1 MIRPMKEGR
10 PLLQGIGL
18 SLWMLTSAQ
27 AEPVGLQRP
36 LDLRADEAR
45 CGELGCVLG
54 ECVTRNVS
62 QAPDWLWT
70 RARLVPN
77 FRDGQTVGFRL
88 YAVRPGSLVARLGI
102 ANGDTLL
109 AVNDEP
115 LTSVERLS
123 QAMMRAKE
131 ASSHSSRVTLQI
143 LRGAKTLRR
152 EVLMDAASLR
162 SDCPPSDGSGD
173 PSDSLARSSHDADP
187 ANPPVDPLTEQVRKD
202 AQSIRC
208 GTKGCTLPRRLIQT
222 MLDQPH
228 VLASGARVVP
238 MLKDQSVVGLKV
250 LMSKPGSLLERLGL
264 LSGDTILRIDGYSLS
279 SVKQAQKAFTNLH
292 TRASFVVVVDRQGTQ
307 RSLHYFVQ

>member
-115 LTSVERLS
+115 LVSIDFNHNP
-123 QAMMRAKE
+123 
-131 ASSHSSRVTLQI
+131 HSSIFHMDQTKVMDGNMVSIMSWYDNEWGFSTRMSDTAIAWGKLPAEYYSFDETFPEPE
-143 LRGAKTLRR
+143 GALCTNYN
-152 EVLMDAASLR
+152 
-162 SDCPPSDGSGD
+162 PSDVDYTNLVAQSATVVADSWAQGD
-173 PSDSLARSSHDADP
+173 PAYTGPCIDLFHYDP
-187 ANPPVDPLTEQVRKD
+187 
-202 AQSIRC
+202 
-208 GTKGCTLPRRLIQT
+208 
-222 MLDQPH
+222 QPD
-228 VLASGARVVP
+228 GYR
-238 MLKDQSVVGLKV
+238 M
-250 LMSKPGSLLERLGL
+250 RLGIYEA
-264 LSGDTILRIDGYSLS
+264 G
-279 SVKQAQKAFTNLH
+279 
-292 TRASFVVVVDRQGTQ
+292 
-307 RSLHYFVQ
+307 